1 MKVHEE
7 SCKSCIYKKQ
17 EQIDRREFISKTA
30 TATAGITFLTFTG
43 LVDTAFAYAADH
55 SLDSKEGLDQR
66 NNQVKGKDDTK
77 KIFLKKGAC
86 STTFFY
92 FLNLEYGHLKED
104 EEYAASCLAGG
115 IAERGHQCGML
126 WGSAMATGAEAYR
139 RFADKNKATA
149 MTIFSTQRIMDSFIK
164 KADTVDCYEF
174 TNVDLSK
181 RFSTIKLLFT
191 SAGDCFRLAEKFR
204 PKAIAAS
211 REGLSGE
218 MPVSSTTVVS
228 CASETAKKMGAS
240 EEEAMMVAG
249 FAGGYGLSG
258 NTCGALAAAIWMKA
272 LQMRRENPKKTYFAG
287 KNADPVFKA
296 FTKATG
302 SEYSCRNICGRQFN
316 TIDDHT
322 EYLINGGCQKLMNV
336 LAKS

>member
-1 MKVHEE
+1 MKTHEE
-7 SCKSCIYKKQ
+7 NCKSCIYKKKD
-17 EQIDRREFISKTA
+17 QIDRRKFISKTA

-43 LVDTAFAYAADH
+43 LIDTAFAYATDH
-55 SLDSKEGLDQR
+55 APDNKNGQAE
-66 NNQVKGKDDTK
+66 NNNRTKRKDDTK

-115 IAERGHQCGML
+115 IAERGHQCGIL

-139 RFADKNKATA
+139 RFDDKNKATA
-149 MTIFSTQRIMDSFIK
+149 MTISSTQKILESFVK
-164 KADTVDCYEF
+164 KADTVNCYEF

-181 RFSTIKLLFT
+181 RFSTIKMLFT

-204 PKAIAAS
+204 PKAISAS
-211 REGLSGE
+211 KEGLAVEVRRVNG
-218 MPVSSTTVVS
+218 TALS

-272 LQMRRENPKKTYFAG
+272 LKWRRENPKKTNFTG
-287 KNADPVFKA
+287 KKFDPVFKA
-296 FTKATG
+296 FDEATG
-302 SEYSCRNICGRQFN
+302 SEYACRNICGRQFK
-316 TIDDHT
+316 TIDEHT
-322 EYLINGGCQKLMNV
+322 EFVNNGGCQKLINT
-336 LAKS
+336 LANA